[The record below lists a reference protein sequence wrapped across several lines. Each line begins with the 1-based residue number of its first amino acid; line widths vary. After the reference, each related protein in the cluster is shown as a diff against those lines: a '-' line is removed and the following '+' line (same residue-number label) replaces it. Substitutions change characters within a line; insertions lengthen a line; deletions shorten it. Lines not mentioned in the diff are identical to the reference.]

1 MHDNLN
7 DEEKEHLKKDD
18 NKRKKEKR
26 DERGSIFD
34 NVQMFCMTDPCI
46 LTIPAFRLIEEDIK
60 GAIQEGCTYICNFG
74 GENPNF
80 KEMLLN

>member
-34 NVQMFCMTDPCI
+34 NVQMF
-46 LTIPAFRLIEEDIK
+46 
-60 GAIQEGCTYICNFG
+60 
-74 GENPNF
+74 
-80 KEMLLN
+80 